1 MASPFDALDAL
12 TQVAVDAVYGED
24 FRFEPRA
31 RSGDVNAPDAPDAA
45 RAVVASVPGIYH
57 AGAARGD
64 SGPAHRV
71 GVTAES
77 PGVISTRPVLTV
89 QASRLPWRPRTGDRV
104 LRLATGQAF
113 RIAEPKAGGNGAR
126 WTLDL
131 NAEATP

>member
-1 MASPFDALDAL
+1 MPSPFDTLDAL
-12 TQVAVDAVYGED
+12 TQVAVDAVCGED

-31 RSGDVNAPDAPDAA
+31 DTGDVNAPDAPDAG
-45 RAVVASVPGIYH
+45 RVVLVSVPGVFH

-71 GVTAES
+71 GVAAES
-77 PGVISTRPVLTV
+77 PGVISSRPVLTV
-89 QASRLPWRPRTGDRV
+89 QASRLLWRPRTGDRV
-104 LRLATGQAF
+104 IRLATGEAF

-131 NAEATP
+131 NAEAAP